1 MPSPNAAV
9 GKLFVAAEVA
19 GAGGGGAALCLI
31 TTFLADTIFNSMIFF
46 SQNKPPP
53 IFSEGVILNIIGY
66 CGVFFALGFAGA
78 LIAAGFFTAGLRG
91 FFTGSGTTTLVTKSG
106 LLVLVAHCSGVSLCR
121 PTQNPVALRPQ
132 PHLGGSLAGTYGIGV
147 VAAGGSNLYGA

>member
-1 MPSPNAAV
+1 
-9 GKLFVAAEVA
+9 
-19 GAGGGGAALCLI
+19 
-31 TTFLADTIFNSMIFF
+31 MIFF
-46 SQNKPPP
+46 SQNKPPLV
-53 IFSEGVILNIIGY
+53 FSEGVILNLVGY
-66 CGVFFALGFAGA
+66 CGVFFARGFADA

-132 PHLGGSLAGTYGIGV
+132 PHLGGSLAGVNGIGV
-147 VAAGGSNLYGA
+147 VAAGGSNLYGADTVGVVTASRG